1 MPTLLTWSRWT
12 PPFLGLGPGDFWA
25 AAGGAADPLG
35 WGRRRGE
42 VTLPLTEFSA
52 GEPLCLEKG
61 SWRRHRVGGGTEDC
75 YTDADGGVQG
85 LVRGTLVGERGREK
99 GPGRAGPRAPALPG
113 PGSHPSPRTSAS
125 PGGPWPWCCP
135 GRGWGVT
142 PPAGLTKP
150 TQTKWQNS

>member
-61 SWRRHRVGGGTEDC
+61 SWRRHRVGGGTED
-75 YTDADGGVQG
+75 
-85 LVRGTLVGERGREK
+85 
-99 GPGRAGPRAPALPG
+99 
-113 PGSHPSPRTSAS
+113 
-125 PGGPWPWCCP
+125 
-135 GRGWGVT
+135 
-142 PPAGLTKP
+142 
-150 TQTKWQNS
+150 

>member
-1 MPTLLTWSRWT
+1 MSWNCGLTCVSLRSASVYTHDSPRENALYSSNATLKKDGRKKKTERKKMPTLLTWSRWT

-61 SWRRHRVGGGTEDC
+61 SWRRHQVGGGTED
-75 YTDADGGVQG
+75 
-85 LVRGTLVGERGREK
+85 
-99 GPGRAGPRAPALPG
+99 
-113 PGSHPSPRTSAS
+113 
-125 PGGPWPWCCP
+125 
-135 GRGWGVT
+135 
-142 PPAGLTKP
+142 
-150 TQTKWQNS
+150 